1 MLETLRSY
9 LKKLNEGLA
18 KLDMTRKII
27 LGVVAGVVVIALVF
41 VGSMSSDQGKVV
53 LYKGLESKD
62 FAAVSS
68 KLQELGFNFTTN
80 GTEAIFVRPEDRERA
95 LMSLA
100 QEDLIPKGVPSW
112 ELFDTDKWS
121 ETQFEKDVKK
131 QRALMGA
138 LSRTL
143 ATLRGVDR
151 AQVNIAFPPDELFED
166 KSESV
171 TAAVLLQYAPG
182 VENLTRKEIEGIV
195 TLVSRSVPGLKKENV
210 SVAGPDGEILNDFDN
225 EIDKEKWELKQVSEK
240 LKIQEKERIKLLTDI
255 QKSLVYSYGEG
266 TYGDR
271 FDIVRLDLKMR
282 WDKEE
287 IERHEVEPVV
297 MTPDD
302 PKTPYSERVVK
313 DSLEVSSKTTTE
325 QFEGNGFTPE
335 GPAGTEPNIPPG
347 YKDRDYQK
355 AKYTKKEDI
364 KNNEFNKTHRL
375 IKKQPWELETV
386 NLSVILDGRWERL
399 GENEDT
405 GGYNRKYFPV
415 TDEELQRVTDLL
427 KKAVGFDIARGD
439 QISVRHLQKDR
450 SRQFDEEDDD
460 LRRQRT
466 IRRLLMAT
474 LITLL
479 VLALVSLIYQAI
491 KKEIERRR
499 RLREEELAAQQQMMR
514 EAALRAIEE
523 EGVEVEMSLEE
534 RARREMLE
542 NAINL
547 AKERPEDVAHLLRTW
562 LAEE

>member
-1 MLETLRSY
+1 MLESFQEYIR
-9 LKKLNEGLA
+9 KAAAALA
-18 KLDMTRKII
+18 KLDLTRKII
-27 LGVVAGVVVIALVF
+27 LGGVVGLVLVSLVV
-41 VGSMSSDQGKVV
+41 VGSMSSTKNNVV
-53 LYKGLESKD
+53 LYKNLEAKD
-62 FAAVSS
+62 FAAVTA
-68 KLQELGFNFTTN
+68 KLDEVGFVFSTS
-80 GTEAIFVRPEDRERA
+80 GTKTIFVRPEDREKA
-95 LMSLA
+95 LMVLA
-100 QEDLIPKGVPSW
+100 QEDLIPTGIAGW

-121 ETQFEKDVKK
+121 ETQFEKDIKK

-143 ATLRGVDR
+143 ATLKGVNH
-151 AQVNIAFPPDELFED
+151 AQVNLAFPAPELFQE
-166 KSESV
+166 KIEPV
-171 TAAVLLQYAPG
+171 TAAVLLEYAPG
-182 VENLTRKEIEGIV
+182 VESLGKKEIKGIV
-195 TLVSRSVPGLKKENV
+195 TLVARSVPSLKAENV
-210 SVAGPDGEILNDFDN
+210 SVAGPDGDILNDFDN
-225 EIDKEKWELKQVSEK
+225 EIDKEKWELKQVTEK
-240 LKIQEKERIKLLTDI
+240 LRIQEKERVKLLTDI
-255 QKSLVYSYGEG
+255 SKALGYSYGEG

-271 FDIVRLDLKMR
+271 FDIVRLNLKMR

-287 IERHEVEPVV
+287 IERQEVEPVV

-313 DSLEVSSKTTTE
+313 DSLEVSSKSTTE

-355 AKYTKKEDI
+355 ARYTKKEDI
-364 KNNEFNKTHRL
+364 KNNEFNKTHRK
-375 IKKQPWELETV
+375 ITKQPWELERV

-399 GENEDT
+399 GEDEKS
-405 GGYNRKYFPV
+405 GGYKRKYFPV
-415 TDEELQRVTDLL
+415 TDEEIQRVTDLL
-427 KKAVGFDIARGD
+427 KKAIGFDIARGD
-439 QISVRHLQKDR
+439 QISVKHLQKDR
-450 SRQFDEEDDD
+450 SKQFNAEDDE

-466 IRRLLMAT
+466 IRQLLMAT